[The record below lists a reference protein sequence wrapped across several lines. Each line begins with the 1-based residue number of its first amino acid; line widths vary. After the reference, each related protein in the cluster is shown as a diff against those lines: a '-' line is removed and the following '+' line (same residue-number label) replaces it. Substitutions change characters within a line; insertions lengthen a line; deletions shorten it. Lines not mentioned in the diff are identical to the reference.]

1 MGDLNGHIGLME
13 EVVNR
18 NGQMILEFVE
28 DMELRIKS
36 WELEDLVTWRDRR
49 SESAIDYV
57 LVNDQVEKQGCR
69 I

>member
-1 MGDLNGHIGLME
+1 MGHIGLME

-49 SESAIDYV
+49 SEPAIDYV